1 MRKITVL
8 FISILSTFLFF
19 QVHLLQAQTVTSS
32 LTGTVTD
39 VKTGKGIPGVNI
51 VLSKYIDENELE
63 QIQQYSTSDLLGTYI
78 FKNILPGNYLIVVSA
93 VGYHTYQGIVTVD
106 SESASRFDIQ
116 LKTEIIHLGEVS
128 VSSLK
133 SDQLVRQTPLPVTV
147 LRQDEIEKLPGITT
161 SDLLANEP
169 GLALTRD
176 GIWATSLNI
185 RGLSEQRIIM
195 MIDGDRI
202 ETSSDLAAALSM
214 FDVNDIDHI
223 EVIKGA
229 ASSLYGS
236 GALGGVLN
244 VITKEARFSNQPYF
258 QGLSSTTYE
267 SVNDLFGQS
276 LLFKGGSQ
284 HWYAKLAG
292 GLRNA
297 GNTMT
302 PDGEL
307 PNSQFHDRNI
317 SATLGIKPYENHE
330 LKITYQ
336 NFDANDVGIPGGS
349 PFPKTAKATYLNASR
364 RLMSAK
370 YTINDLSPTLPKL
383 SIKYYNQYIYRKVEL
398 IPNPAAVITPVGGH
412 LTSGLQLQGNILP
425 AEGHNIVAGVDVW
438 QRILESKREKKVN
451 QPVLDSLGN
460 VVGTNQIIRG
470 EIPIP
475 RSDFNNFGVFAQDDI
490 DLINEKLTFTIGG
503 RVDFITVNNEM
514 GIDPSYLVVNGKR
527 NDNPPNQRIIF
538 EKNRANNISWSA
550 TAGLLYHLTSQLDMT
565 LSLARAFRAPSLE
578 ERFKYIDLGASVEL
592 GNPNLKPEDGYFT
605 DLGIRLW
612 NPRFTLKGNVY
623 MNALSNLITGEP
635 GTFVYSYTGDETQQD
650 SLPAIVYG
658 NIDKAMLYG
667 FDLQFDYNF
676 WSNIVLYGSASYV
689 RGIDTKNN
697 ADLPLIPPLNGRAGI
712 RYNLPGVAGI
722 DFSAVL
728 FADQNKVAQGETTT
742 PGYAVYD
749 MSVHS
754 AQLNL
759 NVANLQ
765 FFAGIE
771 NIFDRAYRYHLSTNR
786 GQVQLEPGRNFYV
799 KMNVR
804 F

>member
-1 MRKITVL
+1 V
-8 FISILSTFLFF
+8 
-19 QVHLLQAQTVTSS
+19 
-32 LTGTVTD
+32 
-39 VKTGKGIPGVNI
+39 
-51 VLSKYIDENELE
+51 
-63 QIQQYSTSDLLGTYI
+63 
-78 FKNILPGNYLIVVSA
+78 
-93 VGYHTYQGIVTVD
+93 
-106 SESASRFDIQ
+106 
-116 LKTEIIHLGEVS
+116 
-128 VSSLK
+128 
-133 SDQLVRQTPLPVTV
+133 
-147 LRQDEIEKLPGITT
+147 
-161 SDLLANEP
+161 
-169 GLALTRD
+169 
-176 GIWATSLNI
+176 
-185 RGLSEQRIIM
+185 
-195 MIDGDRI
+195 
-202 ETSSDLAAALSM
+202 
-214 FDVNDIDHI
+214 
-223 EVIKGA
+223 
-229 ASSLYGS
+229 
-236 GALGGVLN
+236 
-244 VITKEARFSNQPYF
+244 
-258 QGLSSTTYE
+258 
-267 SVNDLFGQS
+267 FG
-276 LLFKGGSQ
+276 
-284 HWYAKLAG
+284 
-292 GLRNA
+292 
-297 GNTMT
+297 
-302 PDGEL
+302 
-307 PNSQFHDRNI
+307 
-317 SATLGIKPYENHE
+317 
-330 LKITYQ
+330 
-336 NFDANDVGIPGGS
+336 
-349 PFPKTAKATYLNASR
+349 
-364 RLMSAK
+364 
-370 YTINDLSPTLPKL
+370 
-383 SIKYYNQYIYRKVEL
+383 
-398 IPNPAAVITPVGGH
+398 
-412 LTSGLQLQGNILP
+412 
-425 AEGHNIVAGVDVW
+425 
-438 QRILESKREKKVN
+438 
-451 QPVLDSLGN
+451 
-460 VVGTNQIIRG
+460 
-470 EIPIP
+470 
-475 RSDFNNFGVFAQDDI
+475 QDDI
-490 DLINEKLTFTIGG
+490 NLINEKLTLTIGG

-550 TAGLLYHLTSQLDMT
+550 TAGLLYHLTSQFDMT